1 MALSKL
7 QFRPG
12 INTEITSY
20 SNEGGWF
27 DCDKIRFRINF
38 PEKIG
43 GWQPFSADTFVGTAR
58 SLEPF
63 FSLEGARYTAI
74 GTHLKYYIEEGG
86 VYHDITPIR
95 FTAGAGES
103 TFAATPSSSTLI
115 ITDVDSGAALDDF
128 VTFSDAV
135 SLGGNI
141 TAEVLNQEYQI
152 TQIIDAD
159 TYTVTAKDTDG
170 NEVFANA
177 SDLGDGGSSTVA
189 EYQIN
194 TGLVNAIAGNGWG
207 AGPWSRSTWGSGVSL
222 LITGNILRL
231 WDQDAFGE
239 DLIMNYRDGGI
250 YYWDTSANAI
260 GTEWGRAV
268 ALSDLPGADDFTPT
282 IAKQIIVSDV
292 DRHIIAFGCDDEYS
306 RGLQD
311 PLLIRFSDQEN
322 PLVWASQATNTA
334 GSLRIGSG
342 SEIICA
348 VETRQQIVVFTDVSL
363 HAMQFLGPP
372 FTFGI
377 NLISENVTIASPN
390 AAQAVEDTVYW
401 LGREDFYVY
410 TGQVQKLPC
419 DVRNYVFDNFNTD
432 QTEKVTSGLN
442 STFNEIWWFYPT
454 GDSDENDSY
463 VVFNYAQNVWYYG
476 SLARTAW
483 VDGGVNGYPIA
494 AASDNRLYYHEIGHE
509 DGETGEPLY
518 SFIESSPID
527 IGDGEQFMFITRI
540 IPDLTFSGSET
551 PTPKVDFTVK
561 MRNFPGSNYN
571 QIVDSEVDRIATFP
585 LEQFTGQLHVRLR
598 GRSMA
603 LQISSDE
610 PGTQWRL
617 GSPRIDMRT
626 DGKR

>member
-1 MALSKL
+1 
-7 QFRPG
+7 
-12 INTEITSY
+12 
-20 SNEGGWF
+20 
-27 DCDKIRFRINF
+27 
-38 PEKIG
+38 
-43 GWQPFSADTFVGTAR
+43 
-58 SLEPF
+58 
-63 FSLEGARYTAI
+63 
-74 GTHLKYYIEEGG
+74 
-86 VYHDITPIR
+86 
-95 FTAGAGES
+95 
-103 TFAATPSSSTLI
+103 
-115 ITDVDSGAALDDF
+115 

-141 TAEVLNQEYQI
+141 TADVLNQEYQI
-152 TQIIDAD
+152 TQIVDAD

-170 NEVFANA
+170 NEVFADA
-177 SDLGDGGSSTVA
+177 SDLGDGGAATVA

-207 AGPWSRSTWGSGVSL
+207 AGPWSRGAWSSSVSL

-239 DLIMNYRDGGI
+239 DLIMNYRDGGV

-260 GTEWGRAV
+260 GSDWGRAV
-268 ALSDLPGADDFTPT
+268 ALSDLPGADSTTPT

-292 DRHIIAFGCDDEYS
+292 DRHIIAFGCDDEFS

-454 GDSDENDSY
+454 GDSEENDSY
-463 VVFNYAQNVWYYG
+463 VIFNYAQNVWYYG

-494 AASDNRLYYHEIGHE
+494 AATDNRLYYHEFGQE
-509 DGETGEPLY
+509 DGETGGSLAAR
-518 SFIESSPID
+518 IESSPID

-540 IPDLTFSGSET
+540 IPDLTFSGSESA
-551 PTPKVDFTVK
+551 TPKVDFTVK

-603 LQISSDE
+603 LEITSDE